1 MGAKFLILN
10 TLKFI
15 LISKTTKHNKNL
27 EITFP
32 LLNIRLNIFEIKKL
46 LWKKLKIRKSKKLVT
61 ATTIK
66 NLNKK
71 EGIVLLP
78 NLKLFLELFSEY

>member
-10 TLKFI
+10 ILKFI
-15 LISKTTKHNKNL
+15 LISKTTKHNKIL

-32 LLNIRLNIFEIKKL
+32 LLNIKLNIFVIKKL
-46 LWKKLKIRKSKKLVT
+46 FWKKLNISKSKKL
-61 ATTIK
+61 AIAITIK

-71 EGIVLLP
+71 EGIVLLSKL
-78 NLKLFLELFSEY
+78 NLFFEILSG

>member
-1 MGAKFLILN
+1 LGAKFLILN
-10 TLKFI
+10 ILKFI

-32 LLNIRLNIFEIKKL
+32 LVNIRLNKFVIKKL
-46 LWKKLKIRKSKKLVT
+46 FEKKLKINKSKIFAIKI
-61 ATTIK
+61 TTK

-71 EGIVLLP
+71 EGIMLLP
-78 NLKLFLELFSEY
+78 RLNLFLVILSGY